1 MNSLVYIPINSAWEF
16 FFSASPQIYIES
28 FLQLCLESLMFP
40 IRSLFFP
47 HSLISFIFYLESLS
61 ESLLHLFF
69 ISNEAECP
77 YLINLKEIFHCIYP
91 STAKPQSIPVYP
103 SLSIFLAFLFPFY
116 IYFFHFYNNA
126 FKRLYFTL
134 SQYKIFYF
142 NNFFEC

>member
-103 SLSIFLAFLFPFY
+103 FFLHFFFLFIY
-116 IYFFHFYNNA
+116 IFF
-126 FKRLYFTL
+126 
-134 SQYKIFYF
+134 IFIIMLLKDYILL
-142 NNFFEC
+142 